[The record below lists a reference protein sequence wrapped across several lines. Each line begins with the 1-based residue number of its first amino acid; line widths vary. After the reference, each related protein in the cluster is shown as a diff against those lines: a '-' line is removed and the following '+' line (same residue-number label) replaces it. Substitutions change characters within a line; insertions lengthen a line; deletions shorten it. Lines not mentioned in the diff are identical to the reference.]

1 MSCRG
6 INPLW
11 FAYEGVGVVGC
22 VGLPSA
28 CSLTWSD
35 PARSSFRNLHVHSS
49 PRQVEVPP
57 RGSSVMG
64 GEAGMSLMSRFARGL
79 CLWVSYRS

>member
-1 MSCRG
+1 MSGRG

-11 FAYEGVGVVGC
+11 FAYEGVGVMGC
-22 VGLPSA
+22 VGLISA

-35 PARSSFRNLHVHSS
+35 PARSPFRNLHVHSS

-57 RGSSVMG
+57 RARVLREWGDG
-64 GEAGMSLMSRFARGL
+64 NGDYDEISRSRPAHP
-79 CLWVSYRS
+79 Y